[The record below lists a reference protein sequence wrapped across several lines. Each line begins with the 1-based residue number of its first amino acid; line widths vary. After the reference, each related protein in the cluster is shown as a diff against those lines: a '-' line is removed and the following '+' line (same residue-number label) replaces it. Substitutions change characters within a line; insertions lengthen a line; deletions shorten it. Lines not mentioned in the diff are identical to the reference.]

1 MSIDDDF
8 PIETVKLQAVS
19 NLCVVRLG
27 ASMPLLYDGVKAS
40 GAEYVCPMHPDVTS
54 NEPGR
59 CPRCGMKL
67 VPAKATQEK
76 SVRRDGRMHR
86 PEKAAA
92 SRTTPFFQRRQQ
104 CRRRRETGCSTR
116 YAEW

>member
-1 MSIDDDF
+1 MNIDDML
-8 PIETVKLQAVS
+8 PTATVDLS
-19 NLCVVRLG
+19 MLLLHEG
-27 ASMPLLYDGVKAS
+27 AQAS

-76 SVRRDGRMHR
+76 SV
-86 PEKAAA
+86 P
-92 SRTTPFFQRRQQ
+92 
-104 CRRRRETGCSTR
+104 
-116 YAEW
+116 